1 MNKWDRFEMILK
13 DYSLDG
19 LLKIIYVELSEQE
32 VRDHSTKLSIL
43 ECCER

>member
-13 DYSLDG
+13 EYSLEG
-19 LLKIIYVELSEQE
+19 LLNNIYADLSDQE
-32 VRDHSTKLSIL
+32 VRDQSTKQSIL